1 MTLVPRLTSEPG
13 HQWLPIIKSRPR
25 RLSCRRVTRARG
37 RCGKVGERSVG
48 KVAFVAAVLV
58 VVIHHVLFL
67 SQLHVHVCLLVVTL
81 PVLDPMQPREPV
93 LMIRRV
99 RVCAKNKL
107 VYEGMLEGR
116 NHASTHTTAAT
127 QNYTREKE
135 GGRVGYIDQAA
146 CIYRLRGVQHE
157 RAGGELTKGDSPR
170 VRLSLC

>member
-1 MTLVPRLTSEPG
+1 MTLVDPRLTSEPG
-13 HQWLPIIKSRPR
+13 HQWLPIIKSRPW
-25 RLSCRRVTRARG
+25 RLSSRRVTRARG

-58 VVIHHVLFL
+58 VVIHHVLIL

-107 VYEGMLEGR
+107 VYEGMLERR

-127 QNYTREKE
+127 QNYTQEKE
-135 GGRVGYIDQAA
+135 GGRVGYIDRAA
-146 CIYRLRGVQHE
+146 CVYIDRGECNTSE
-157 RAGGELTKGDSPR
+157 RVES
-170 VRLSLC
+170 

>member
-1 MTLVPRLTSEPG
+1 MTTLVDPRLTSEPG
-13 HQWLPIIKSRPR
+13 HQWLPIIKSGPR
-25 RLSCRRVTRARG
+25 RLSSRRVTRARG

-58 VVIHHVLFL
+58 VVIHHVLIL
-67 SQLHVHVCLLVVTL
+67 SQLHVHVHVCLLVVTL
-81 PVLDPMQPREPV
+81 RPVLDPMQPKEPV

-116 NHASTHTTAAT
+116 NHANTHTTAAT

-135 GGRVGYIDQAA
+135 GGRVGYIDRAA
-146 CIYRLRGVQHE
+146 CVYIDRGECNTSE
-157 RAGGELTKGDSPR
+157 RVESWPR
-170 VRLSLC
+170 GIHQE